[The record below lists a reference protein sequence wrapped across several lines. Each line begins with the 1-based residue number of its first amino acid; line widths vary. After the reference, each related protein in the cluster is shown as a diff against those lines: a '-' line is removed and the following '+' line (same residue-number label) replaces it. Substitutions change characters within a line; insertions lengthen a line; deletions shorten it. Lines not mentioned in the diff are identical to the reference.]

1 MTTRIPAKEK
11 TTPAWEIATLF
22 PDQGAWSE
30 SEYLELDTNHLIEFS
45 DGFVEVLPMPT
56 DKHQAIVA
64 YLFIVFRDFLRK
76 RGGTVRF
83 APLRLQIRSG
93 KYREPDLLLL
103 LSADDSRRGNAFW
116 EGADLVVEVV
126 SPDDR
131 QRDLVTKRRE
141 YAGKGILEYWI
152 VDPELELVTLLI
164 LKGDNYETFGE
175 FGRDES
181 VYSQLLSGLQIGV
194 NDILDAK

>member
-1 MTTRIPAKEK
+1 
-11 TTPAWEIATLF
+11 
-22 PDQGAWSE
+22 
-30 SEYLELDTNHLIEFS
+30 LDTNRLVEFS
-45 DGFVEVLPMPT
+45 DGFIEVLPMPT

-64 YLFIVFRDFLRK
+64 YLFVLFRDFLK
-76 RGGTVRF
+76 KQGGTVRF

-103 LSADDSRRGNAFW
+103 LSADDSRRRNAFW

-141 YAGKGILEYWI
+141 YAGKGIREYWI
-152 VDPELELVTLLI
+152 VDPELELITVLALE
-164 LKGDNYETFGE
+164 GDTYETYGQ
-175 FGRDES
+175 FGRGE
-181 VYSQLLSGLQIGV
+181 VVHSQLLAGLKIKV
-194 NDILDAK
+194 NDVIEAD